1 MNTSFNETAN
11 ISVKRQAEQLIVEL
25 KNLTPNQRQSLLN
38 IYQALDRVESTNNQQ
53 LQSIQHNFD
62 DDQYN
67 QEDQY
72 VLSEDFP
79 QGWVRRVN
87 QTRSK

>member
-38 IYQALDRVESTNNQQ
+38 IYQALDRVESMNNQQ
-53 LQSIQHNFD
+53 VQSNQHNFD

-72 VLSEDFP
+72 SMHEEFP
-79 QGWVRRVN
+79 QDWVRRVN
-87 QTRSK
+87 RTRSK

>member
-11 ISVKRQAEQLIVEL
+11 ISVKRQAQQLIVEL

-38 IYQALDRVESTNNQQ
+38 IYQLLDRIESMSKQQ
-53 LQSIQHNFD
+53 FQSIQHNFD
-62 DDQYN
+62 NEFN

-72 VLSEDFP
+72 IMPNEFP
-79 QGWVRRVN
+79 QDWVRRVN
-87 QTRSK
+87 RSSSK